1 MILPI
6 SGDGDGKI
14 GQESFFV
21 MGSFFSICCCEERTN
36 WLFDDS
42 RFDLAL
48 ACAVAPAAAET
59 EATMF
64 VIPMGLGATGFFC
77 SVRAGLESFSDRIL
91 SAAADFCC
99 SIVSSI
105 FQAIH
110 YVERKVRPVFRGIFV
125 KALAPQDCYGRTPL
139 GWRL

>member
-1 MILPI
+1 MILPV
-6 SGDGDGKI
+6 SGDGDGKVN
-14 GQESFFV
+14 EKKVFV

-48 ACAVAPAAAET
+48 ACAVAPAAET
-59 EATMF
+59 ETTAF
-64 VIPMGLGATGFFC
+64 VIPMGLGATGFFY
-77 SVRAGLESFSDRIL
+77 SVRAGLESFSERIQ

-99 SIVSSI
+99 SVVSSI
-105 FQAIH
+105 FQAVH
-110 YVERKVRPVFRGIFV
+110 YVERKISPAFRKIFA
-125 KALAPQDCYGRTPL
+125 KALAPQDCHGRTPM